1 MILIKPNK
9 QEVQVLII
17 GAALAF
23 GFFLGVLSVDYKLK
37 DTLKDQDKLI
47 LYIEKLEQENDF
59 LSSQGF

>member
-23 GFFLGVLSVDYKLK
+23 GFLLGVFSVNYKLK
-37 DTLKDQDKLI
+37 DALKDQDKLI
-47 LYIEKLEQENDF
+47 LYIEKLEQENNF
-59 LSSQGF
+59 LSNQDF

>member
-17 GAALAF
+17 VAAMAF
-23 GFFLGVLSVDYKLK
+23 GFFLGVFSVNYKLK
-37 DTLKDQDKLI
+37 EALEDQDKLI

-59 LSSQGF
+59 LSSRGF

>member
-23 GFFLGVLSVDYKLK
+23 GFFLGVFSVDYKLK
-37 DTLKDQDKLI
+37 EAIRDQDKLI

>member
-23 GFFLGVLSVDYKLK
+23 GFFLGVFSVDYKLK
-37 DTLKDQDKLI
+37 EAIRDQDKLI
-47 LYIEKLEQENDF
+47 LYIEKLEQENNF
-59 LSSQGF
+59 LSSRGF

>member
-9 QEVQVLII
+9 QEAQVLII

-23 GFFLGVLSVDYKLK
+23 GFFLGVFSVNYKLK
-37 DTLKDQDKLI
+37 EALEDQDKLI

-59 LSSQGF
+59 LSSQDF